1 MSATSIRRRLFPSGS
16 LSGSRIRSKF
26 GSVWRTHRWFVV
38 GASPQ
43 PALAIMCTTVSCVA
57 WLYNDSSFTLRAS
70 SRTSVMLSSS
80 SHLAHFS
87 RLLALHVH
95 AVEWQLATIPAGSA
109 PSYHFS
115 FHNSIFAASLHFRHA
130 FIVFAS
136 RSFSSTRSSF
146 FRRVVVSETSPAGS
160 SPSCHFPFHDLS
172 SPILFY
178 QEPPTML
185 LTDHLLLSRHP
196 FRRPFHR
203 YINDLSFSCFR

>member
-1 MSATSIRRRLFPSGS
+1 MTRRSRCVHHHALPSCSHRLRIS
-16 LSGSRIRSKF
+16 L
-26 GSVWRTHRWFVV
+26 
-38 GASPQ
+38 
-43 PALAIMCTTVSCVA
+43 L
-57 WLYNDSSFTLRAS
+57 
-70 SRTSVMLSSS
+70 
-80 SHLAHFS
+80 FS

-95 AVEWQLATIPAGSA
+95 AVEWQLATSPAGSA

-130 FIVFAS
+130 FIVFLS
-136 RSFSSTRSSF
+136 RRLAHH

-160 SPSCHFPFHDLS
+160 SPSCRFPFHDLS

-203 YINDLSFSCFR
+203 YINDISFSCFR